1 MRSFWTWW
9 IKRQKYRG
17 KQQPIAS
24 NRVFLLILPLM
35 CVCVCIFLKNK
46 FKNFKASNCGSAF
59 LPKQPC
65 GQPTEGA
72 DEVAISVVD
81 SETWRTVMTEGA
93 AEAAE
98 FFVTACSNLTVV
110 EPRLS
115 PSTPMKPQRLL
126 EPTLRYPVGR
136 WPRQNLR
143 PALSPDGRRWPGGEW
158 QRFPLLLFW
167 ARRGLQVRLEVPPH

>member
-1 MRSFWTWW
+1 
-9 IKRQKYRG
+9 
-17 KQQPIAS
+17 
-24 NRVFLLILPLM
+24 
-35 CVCVCIFLKNK
+35 
-46 FKNFKASNCGSAF
+46 
-59 LPKQPC
+59 
-65 GQPTEGA
+65 
-72 DEVAISVVD
+72 
-81 SETWRTVMTEGA
+81 MTEGA

-98 FFVTACSNLTVV
+98 FFATACLNLTMV

-143 PALSPDGRRWPGGEW
+143 PALSPNGRRWPGGEW